1 MRKKLAMVVLG
12 LSLAVG
18 APAANDLFP
27 ATAAQ
32 TVEAAV
38 QTGWVKE
45 SGNWYFYKDGTK
57 QTGWQTWD
65 GKRYYLNADGT
76 MKANEW
82 MIDTDGS
89 IYYFRSWGGAYKSCK
104 ARIDGRSY
112 TFDDNSKMQ
121 GSQWIV
127 KGGKWYLAKDGKMAT
142 GWQTWDGNKYYLN
155 TDGSMRCNE
164 WRLDDTGKIRYL
176 CSWGGAY
183 KNRSAKINGRS
194 YTFNSAA
201 EVTNTQWVVL
211 DGQWKLAKNG
221 KMATGWQT
229 WDGNWYYLNADGTMK
244 ANESFKD
251 GGKTYFFRS
260 WGGAYK
266 NCWITSGGKKYY
278 LHDNC
283 AAYQNEWLKIGGKW
297 YWFLED
303 STMAVSTSF
312 TYKGNLYFVDES
324 GDMLSSCWKEVN
336 GAKYLSLIH
345 I

>member
-12 LSLAVG
+12 LGLAVG
-18 APAANDLFP
+18 EPAANDLFP

-127 KGGKWYLAKDGKMAT
+127 KGGKWYLAKNGKMAT
-142 GWQTWDGNKYYLN
+142 GWQTWDGNKY
-155 TDGSMRCNE
+155 
-164 WRLDDTGKIRYL
+164 
-176 CSWGGAY
+176 
-183 KNRSAKINGRS
+183 
-194 YTFNSAA
+194 
-201 EVTNTQWVVL
+201 
-211 DGQWKLAKNG
+211 
-221 KMATGWQT
+221 
-229 WDGNWYYLNADGTMK
+229 
-244 ANESFKD
+244 
-251 GGKTYFFRS
+251 
-260 WGGAYK
+260 
-266 NCWITSGGKKYY
+266 
-278 LHDNC
+278 
-283 AAYQNEWLKIGGKW
+283 
-297 YWFLED
+297 
-303 STMAVSTSF
+303 
-312 TYKGNLYFVDES
+312 
-324 GDMLSSCWKEVN
+324 
-336 GAKYLSLIH
+336 
-345 I
+345 